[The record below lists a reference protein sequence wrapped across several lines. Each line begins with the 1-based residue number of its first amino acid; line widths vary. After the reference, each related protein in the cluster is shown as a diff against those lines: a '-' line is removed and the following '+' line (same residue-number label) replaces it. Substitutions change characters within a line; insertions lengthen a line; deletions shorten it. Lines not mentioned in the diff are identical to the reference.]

1 MDFQLN
7 KEQEML
13 KTAVAEFCEKE
24 IAPYEAKW
32 DAEQYFPVELFPR
45 LGRLGILGIV
55 SSKEYCGAGMKHID
69 RAIVMEELG
78 FYSPGIGMAVNSQHL
93 GIGAILE
100 FGTEEQKKEYLPDLC
115 MGKKITCLG
124 TTEAQSGVDVAG
136 QKTEAKFVDGKWI
149 INGHKCLLT
158 NADFADF
165 TIITAKTGED
175 KRGKALFTAFI
186 LKRGLP
192 GISQGRRESKL
203 GLRTSEQGEL
213 FLDDVEVEP
222 DCVLGEVGKGTL
234 VAMKQ
239 VSEIGRAGMTAVCV
253 GITRAA
259 LELGVNYA
267 QQRII
272 YGKPISNLQAIQIH
286 IANSRVDYEAS
297 RLLLHRA
304 ATLKDIGKSPATPD
318 FSIAKLYAG
327 DAACRASK
335 STIEILGG
343 YGIIQEYG
351 AEKIYRDA
359 VSAISG
365 GGTNEIQ
372 RVIVANDTIKNLF
385 DIRKKEDV

>member
-55 SSKEYCGAGMKHID
+55 SSKEYCGAGMKLID

-100 FGTEEQKKEYLPDLC
+100 FGTEEQKKKYLPDLC

-149 INGHKCLLT
+149 INVHKCLLT

-175 KRGKALFTAFI
+175 KRGKTLFTAFI

-272 YGKPISNLQAIQIH
+272 YGENRYQIFRQYRFISQTVGLIMKLQ
-286 IANSRVDYEAS
+286 DFFFT
-297 RLLLHRA
+297 A

-318 FSIAKLYAG
+318 FSIAKLYG

>member
-1 MDFQLN
+1 M
-7 KEQEML
+7 
-13 KTAVAEFCEKE
+13 
-24 IAPYEAKW
+24 
-32 DAEQYFPVELFPR
+32 
-45 LGRLGILGIV
+45 
-55 SSKEYCGAGMKHID
+55 
-69 RAIVMEELG
+69 
-78 FYSPGIGMAVNSQHL
+78 
-93 GIGAILE
+93 
-100 FGTEEQKKEYLPDLC
+100 
-115 MGKKITCLG
+115 
-124 TTEAQSGVDVAG
+124 
-136 QKTEAKFVDGKWI
+136 
-149 INGHKCLLT
+149 
-158 NADFADF
+158 
-165 TIITAKTGED
+165 
-175 KRGKALFTAFI
+175 
-186 LKRGLP
+186 
-192 GISQGRRESKL
+192 